1 MFRAPSPPTRRLIA
15 LALLAGCGNHDPIS
29 RRSGDGAEAGHII
42 TRFGGFDPIE
52 DGLPGLLAAQS
63 RQASGRPTALYALPF
78 ADGGAGPSHIVQFV
92 SRIDPRAHQTIA
104 QTGARVRGYMPENAL
119 WVDATAA
126 QVDALRHKSSVRA
139 VIVAPALLKVDPR
152 LVRPRGTSMTLDAPM
167 TQQEVV
173 VEVDT
178 ADLLPAVH
186 KILTEAGGERL
197 DAGDSGLGAGAASM
211 HVRMGAEALLRLAT
225 MPEVTGISPHF
236 ARHLHND
243 RSAGLVQSGKVGHTE
258 LWDAGLHGEGQV
270 VAVADTGLH
279 VGSCY
284 FGAPGKVLDY
294 QDWAGAGDGDQD
306 GHGTHVAGS
315 IAGANGQQTAFRRY
329 DGMAPK
335 AQLVVQDMA
344 AGTRLVGLDRDLTP
358 ILQGA
363 YRAGAHIHSNS
374 WGDED
379 NTYGPDAR
387 AIDRF
392 VSAHRDF
399 LVVIANGNSGA
410 AGEASVGS
418 PATAKNIISVG
429 AIDAAMPE
437 KVAPF
442 SSRGPTLD
450 SRIKPTLVAPGV
462 NVASAMNRGKCRSQT
477 RSGTSMAT
485 PITSGAAALARQY
498 FVEGR
503 YPSGRARA
511 ADGLIPSSA
520 LLRAVLIAGA
530 DSLRAERNP
539 EAALTQHGFGRL
551 HLDRVLH
558 VRPGPV
564 RLVVVDETYPLH
576 TGDWVSL
583 TFTMLPG
590 MPLDVALTWTDPP
603 AASGAGWALVN
614 DLDLTVTRDGVV
626 MYGNAALSGLEST
639 SLNADAMNV
648 EEVVHLPMAPG
659 GRYEVKVS
667 APLVPMGPQNF
678 ALVINGAI
686 DQGVTTKMGNR

>member
-1 MFRAPSPPTRRLIA
+1 MATIRRVA
-15 LALLAGCGNHDPIS
+15 LTPLCLAAACSAQEPVS
-29 RRSGDGAEAGHII
+29 RRGVDGVNAGQLV
-42 TRFGGFDPIE
+42 TRFGGFDPTQ

-63 RQASGRPTALYALPF
+63 RKAGSPTAMYALPF
-78 ADGGAGPSHIVQFV
+78 ADAGAGPSHIVQFTA
-92 SRIDPRAHQTIA
+92 RIDARARALVTD
-104 QTGARVRGYMPENAL
+104 TGAHVRGYMPENAL
-119 WVDATAA
+119 LVDASPG
-126 QVDALRHKSSVRA
+126 QVDALRRSKDVRS

-152 LVRPRGTSMTLDAPM
+152 LVRPRGTSMTLDAPT

-173 VEVDT
+173 VEVNSAMALAEVD
-178 ADLLPAVH
+178 AALRD
-186 KILTEAGGERL
+186 AGGERMDAAL
-197 DAGDSGLGAGAASM
+197 DGAGFFGDHAASM

-225 MPEVTGISPHF
+225 LAEVTGISPHF

-243 RSAGLVQSGKVGHTE
+243 RAAGMVQSGRIGRTA

-279 VGSCY
+279 TGSCY
-284 FGAPGKVLDY
+284 FGAAGKVLAY

-315 IAGANGQQTAFRRY
+315 IAGANGQDLGLRRFN
-329 DGMAPK
+329 GMAPAAK
-335 AQLVVQDMA
+335 LVVQDMA
-344 AGTRLVGLDRDLTP
+344 AGTQLVGLNRDLTP
-358 ILQGA
+358 ILQAA
-363 YRAGAHIHSNS
+363 YSAGAHIHSNS

-379 NTYGPDAR
+379 NSYGPDAR

-392 VSAHRDF
+392 VAKNRDF

-410 AGEASVGS
+410 AGEGSVGS

-429 AIDAAMPE
+429 AIDASAPE
-437 KVAPF
+437 RVASF
-442 SSRGPTLD
+442 SSRGPTMD

-462 NVASAMNRGKCRSQT
+462 NVTSAMHRGRCTSQA

-485 PITSGAAALARQY
+485 PILSGTAALARQW

-503 YPSGRARA
+503 YPSGRPRPS
-511 ADGLIPSSA
+511 DSHVPSSA
-520 LLRAVLIAGA
+520 LLRALLIAGA
-530 DSLRAERNP
+530 DSLRGERDP
-539 EAALTQHGFGRL
+539 EIALTQAGYGRV

-558 VRPGPV
+558 ARQDPV
-564 RLVVVDETYPLH
+564 RLVVVDEAYALH
-576 TGDWVSL
+576 TGDNL
-583 TFTMLPG
+583 TLNFSMLPG

-603 AASGAGWALVN
+603 AAPGAGWALVN
-614 DLDLTVTRDGVV
+614 DLDLTVTRNGVV
-626 MYGNAALSGLEST
+626 MYGNAALSGLESS

-659 GRYEVKVS
+659 GRYEVRVS

-678 ALVINGAI
+678 ALVVHGAI
-686 DQGVTTKMGNR
+686 DGGVTTKMGGR